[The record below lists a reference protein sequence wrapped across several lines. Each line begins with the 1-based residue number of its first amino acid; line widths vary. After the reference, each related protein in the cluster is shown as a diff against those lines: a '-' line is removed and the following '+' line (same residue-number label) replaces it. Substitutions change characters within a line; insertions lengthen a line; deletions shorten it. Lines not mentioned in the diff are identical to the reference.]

1 MAGLNFGGQVTPI
14 LSDWQN
20 FLVSQ
25 LKNAFP
31 QHTETDFHKIYRI
44 YDLDAVGE
52 KNHQHRG
59 ILSFI

>member
-1 MAGLNFGGQVTPI
+1 
-14 LSDWQN
+14 
-20 FLVSQ
+20 LVSQ